1 MKDFFALNSYDKL
14 LNKKVKVTFFDNKVK
29 IGILKRAN
37 YYELGE
43 KNHFVVDGQPFYA
56 EYVNSIEEVEE

>member
-1 MKDFFALNSYDKL
+1 MTNLFALNSYEKL
-14 LNKKVKVTFFDNKVK
+14 LNKKVKVTFFDKKIK
-29 IGILKRAN
+29 IGVLTRAN
-37 YYELGE
+37 YYELGS